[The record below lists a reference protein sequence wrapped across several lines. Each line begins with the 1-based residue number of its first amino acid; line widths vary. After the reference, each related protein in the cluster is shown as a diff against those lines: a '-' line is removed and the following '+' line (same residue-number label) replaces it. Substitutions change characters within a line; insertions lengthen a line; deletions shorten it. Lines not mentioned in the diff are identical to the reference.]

1 MIEVIKIKSQNELD
15 YAHKIRQEVFVV
27 EQQVDERLEYE
38 FEEESVQFLAKV
50 NHEPAG
56 TARWRKTE
64 KGIKLERFAVLKKFR
79 SSGVGSALL
88 SAIIQDIPEN
98 SYLYLHAQLSA
109 MGLYSKFGFIAVGNK
124 FIEADIEHFK
134 MELK

>member
-1 MIEVIKIKSQNELD
+1 MIEILKIESQVQLD
-15 YAHKIRQEVFVV
+15 LAHKIRHAVFVI

-38 FEEESVQFLAKV
+38 YEESVQFLAKI
-50 NHEPAG
+50 NNELAG

-64 KGIKLERFAVLKKFR
+64 KGIKLERFAVLSKFR

-88 SAIIQDIPEN
+88 SAIIQDIPEKT
-98 SYLYLHAQLSA
+98 YLYLHAQLSA
-109 MGLYSKFGFIAVGNK
+109 MGLYSKFGFIAVGDQ
-124 FIEADIEHFK
+124 FTEADIEHFK